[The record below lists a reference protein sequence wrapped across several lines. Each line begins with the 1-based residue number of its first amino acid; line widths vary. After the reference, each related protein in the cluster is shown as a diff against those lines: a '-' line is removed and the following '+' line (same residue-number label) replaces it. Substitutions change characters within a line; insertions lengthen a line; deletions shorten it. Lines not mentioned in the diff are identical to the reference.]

1 MEHRSAANKGK
12 RRAAGPSLEPEATVT
27 EGHGDRRA
35 CRGGRTGEAFRGR
48 GLSRPGRRGDPQA
61 RGGEVQLAETRTT
74 NPKAAKLVPPP
85 TRRPPPG
92 GRGGRIS
99 PKRMPS
105 ACMACAP
112 AGHAVLLLDRKSRY
126 LWKYRNP
133 CLYFRGESIVPLS
146 KLHNVNNIILG
157 LANSSFTDSLKTRK
171 VPNGRTLSFLPSYPI
186 LLLPEAT
193 ACLLKQPERTLAVQL
208 LSVNGEKGNLNEFK
222 YAEVFSVSKPFTQ
235 KSFTRG
241 GNIWLT
247 HIAHVPSGG

>member
-1 MEHRSAANKGK
+1 MGVAFPPSGC
-12 RRAAGPSLEPEATVT
+12 RARAWPAPLLDMQFCSWTGSHVIYGNT
-27 EGHGDRRA
+27 GIRA
-35 CRGGRTGEAFRGR
+35 CILGGGR
-48 GLSRPGRRGDPQA
+48 
-61 RGGEVQLAETRTT
+61 
-74 NPKAAKLVPPP
+74 
-85 TRRPPPG
+85 
-92 GRGGRIS
+92 
-99 PKRMPS
+99 
-105 ACMACAP
+105 
-112 AGHAVLLLDRKSRY
+112 
-126 LWKYRNP
+126 
-133 CLYFRGESIVPLS
+133 ESIVSLS

-171 VPNGRTLSFLPSYPI
+171 VPKGRTLSFLPSYPI

-222 YAEVFSVSKPFTQ
+222 YTEVFSVSKPFTQ